1 MSSGWKRLYPKP
13 AGSLPGGIVTQW
25 GVALI
30 TVLILVFV
38 AIWLATGGS
47 SPAGIDSIGGEV
59 TGPARN
65 FAGQMAAQ
73 VEAEALRAET
83 RRAAADRTL
92 QAQQRQEARVAATG
106 AIGGGQVTMDEALL
120 LAGPSPETGRAYTQ
134 QEFELRERLRL
145 EALERR
151 SRSLRSS
158 PVAQTYRQFAHARSP
173 AEAGAEPGPAEA
185 IRAEGAAA
193 LSQAL
198 GTFQGVTGSLE
209 DEIAAEAESDQAF
222 LAALTGAQ
230 RGGGPDPAQAV
241 PPGPAAPAA
250 PAPNSLGF
258 PGEAAQPARDY
269 ANPSRLE
276 GGDDPPG
283 WERIY
288 EGSFLE
294 AVLVTQ
300 LSGDFPGPVL
310 AQVAVPFYSA
320 DRQRVL
326 VPRGARVIGTASAV
340 LGQDQERLAVS
351 FHRLIYP
358 DGRWAALDFHGLNQV
373 GEGALKDRVNRHYF
387 SMFAAVGAVGIIS
400 GLTLQNSNPYGGG
413 AQAFRAGA
421 GQGLGQAAEQ
431 ILQRFLNRLPTPHHP
446 GRASAPYLVYVRCTG
461 PPKPKRRM
469 KMKHRIVSGLVLV
482 PLMIVLSTTPAY
494 AIFGSILAAIQRAQ
508 MIVNQGV
515 QIYNDAMEKITMNG
529 QLTELTDQFSHL
541 KEQALGTV
549 GALTQPFTDL
559 SSIPTE
565 FIGEGLSWKNDFTGV
580 AGELAGAVEQLGES
594 GTSFSDAWRDRLTAS
609 NTISESDFL
618 SLYAGQSPEVG
629 AAASR
634 VYLAAAEA
642 GDKKLV
648 MAHAQSDAA
657 KNLMVAAKEAVSSY
671 EGLRNNTNTSNTAL
685 QQAMV
690 AGTVTQGNL
699 TAAMAQLMVYQASQ
713 ESAREYE
720 QEIARR
726 EELARFVEAEREAQ
740 ITFDAQ
746 QAGIAARVDSMREG
760 LLFRVPA
767 LYGGPGQ

>member
-1 MSSGWKRLYPKP
+1 MRSGWKRLYPKP

-73 VEAEALRAET
+73 VEAESLRAET

-92 QAQQRQEARVAATG
+92 QAQQRQEARESATG

-120 LAGPSPETGRAYTQ
+120 LAGPSPETGEAYTE

-158 PVAQTYRQFAHARSP
+158 PVAQTYRQLDRARSP
-173 AEAGAEPGPAEA
+173 TEAEPGPVEA
-185 IRAEGAAA
+185 IRAEGAEA

-209 DEIAAEAESDQAF
+209 DEIAAEAVSDQAF

-230 RGGGPDPAQAV
+230 PGAGPDPAQSG
-241 PPGPAAPAA
+241 PPGPAA

-258 PGEAAQPARDY
+258 PGASAQPARDY

-340 LGQDQERLAVS
+340 QGQDQERLAVS

-358 DGRWAALDFHGLNQV
+358 DGRWVTLDFHGLNQV

-431 ILQRFLNRLPTPHHP
+431 ILQRFLNRLPTLTI
-446 GRASAPYLVYVRCTG
+446 RAG
-461 PPKPKRRM
+461 
-469 KMKHRIVSGLVLV
+469 HRLRIWLTSDVLV
-482 PLMIVLSTTPAY
+482 P
-494 AIFGSILAAIQRAQ
+494 R
-508 MIVNQGV
+508 N
-515 QIYNDAMEKITMNG
+515 
-529 QLTELTDQFSHL
+529 L
-541 KEQALGTV
+541 K
-549 GALTQPFTDL
+549 
-559 SSIPTE
+559 
-565 FIGEGLSWKNDFTGV
+565 GE
-580 AGELAGAVEQLGES
+580 
-594 GTSFSDAWRDRLTAS
+594 
-609 NTISESDFL
+609 
-618 SLYAGQSPEVG
+618 
-629 AAASR
+629 
-634 VYLAAAEA
+634 
-642 GDKKLV
+642 
-648 MAHAQSDAA
+648 
-657 KNLMVAAKEAVSSY
+657 
-671 EGLRNNTNTSNTAL
+671 
-685 QQAMV
+685 
-690 AGTVTQGNL
+690 
-699 TAAMAQLMVYQASQ
+699 
-713 ESAREYE
+713 
-720 QEIARR
+720 
-726 EELARFVEAEREAQ
+726 
-740 ITFDAQ
+740 
-746 QAGIAARVDSMREG
+746 
-760 LLFRVPA
+760 
-767 LYGGPGQ
+767 

>member
-30 TVLILVFV
+30 TVLILIFV
-38 AIWLATGGS
+38 ALWLASGGTEQ
-47 SPAGIDSIGGEV
+47 AEIGSIGGEV

-83 RRAAADRTL
+83 RRAAAERTL
-92 QAQQRQEARVAATG
+92 QAQQRQEAREAATG

-120 LAGPSPETGRAYTQ
+120 LAGTSLKPAKHTPSRNLNSGSAC
-134 QEFELRERLRL
+134 
-145 EALERR
+145 AG
-151 SRSLRSS
+151 SLGA
-158 PVAQTYRQFAHARSP
+158 AQPFASQFAGGSDLRQLDRARSP
-173 AEAGAEPGPAEA
+173 AATGVEPGPVEA

-198 GTFQGVTGSLE
+198 GTFEGVTGSLE

-222 LAALTGAQ
+222 LRALTGTQ
-230 RGGGPDPAQAV
+230 QGGEPDPAQAD
-241 PPGPAAPAA
+241 PAGPAAGAA

-258 PGEAAQPARDY
+258 AGAAPPPVRDY

-276 GGDDPPG
+276 SGDDPAG

-340 LGQDQERLAVS
+340 IGQDQERLAVS

-358 DGRWAALDFHGLNQV
+358 DGRWVTLDFHGLNQV

-387 SMFAAVGAVGIIS
+387 SMFAAVGAVGIMS

-413 AQAFRAGA
+413 AEAFRAGA

-431 ILQRFLNRLPTPHHP
+431 NFTAVPQSFTQYHHP
-446 GRASAPYLVYVRCTG
+446 GRASASYLVYVRCTG
-461 PPKPKRRM
+461 PPKSKRRM

-482 PLMIVLSTTPAY
+482 PLTIVLTTTP
-494 AIFGSILAAIQRAQ
+494 
-508 MIVNQGV
+508 
-515 QIYNDAMEKITMNG
+515 
-529 QLTELTDQFSHL
+529 
-541 KEQALGTV
+541 
-549 GALTQPFTDL
+549 
-559 SSIPTE
+559 PTP
-565 FIGEGLSWKNDFTGV
+565 S
-580 AGELAGAVEQLGES
+580 
-594 GTSFSDAWRDRLTAS
+594 
-609 NTISESDFL
+609 
-618 SLYAGQSPEVG
+618 
-629 AAASR
+629 
-634 VYLAAAEA
+634 
-642 GDKKLV
+642 
-648 MAHAQSDAA
+648 
-657 KNLMVAAKEAVSSY
+657 
-671 EGLRNNTNTSNTAL
+671 
-685 QQAMV
+685 
-690 AGTVTQGNL
+690 
-699 TAAMAQLMVYQASQ
+699 
-713 ESAREYE
+713 
-720 QEIARR
+720 
-726 EELARFVEAEREAQ
+726 LARFWLASSGR
-740 ITFDAQ
+740 
-746 QAGIAARVDSMREG
+746 R
-760 LLFRVPA
+760 
-767 LYGGPGQ
+767 

>member
-1 MSSGWKRLYPKP
+1 MTGWKRLYPKP

-30 TVLILVFV
+30 TVLILIFV
-38 AIWLATGGS
+38 ALWLASGGTEQ
-47 SPAGIDSIGGEV
+47 AEIDSIGGEV
-59 TGPARN
+59 TGAARS

-73 VEAEALRAET
+73 VEAESLRAET

-92 QAQQRQEARVAATG
+92 QAQQRQEAREVATG
-106 AIGGGQVTMDEALL
+106 AIGGGQVTMNEALL

-158 PVAQTYRQFAHARSP
+158 PVAQTYRQLDRARSP
-173 AEAGAEPGPAEA
+173 AEADAEPGPVEA
-185 IRAEGAAA
+185 IRAEASAA

-209 DEIAAEAESDQAF
+209 DDI
-222 LAALTGAQ
+222 AALTGAG

-258 PGEAAQPARDY
+258 PGTAAQPARDY
-269 ANPSRLE
+269 ANPPRLE

-320 DRQRVL
+320 GRQRVL

-340 LGQDQERLAVS
+340 QGQDQERLAVS

-358 DGRWAALDFHGLNQV
+358 DGRWVTLDFHGLNQV

-431 ILQRFLNRLPTPHHP
+431 ILQRFLNRLPTITI
-446 GRASAPYLVYVRCTG
+446 RAG
-461 PPKPKRRM
+461 
-469 KMKHRIVSGLVLV
+469 HRLRIWFTSDVLV
-482 PLMIVLSTTPAY
+482 P
-494 AIFGSILAAIQRAQ
+494 R
-508 MIVNQGV
+508 N
-515 QIYNDAMEKITMNG
+515 
-529 QLTELTDQFSHL
+529 L
-541 KEQALGTV
+541 K
-549 GALTQPFTDL
+549 
-559 SSIPTE
+559 
-565 FIGEGLSWKNDFTGV
+565 GE
-580 AGELAGAVEQLGES
+580 
-594 GTSFSDAWRDRLTAS
+594 
-609 NTISESDFL
+609 
-618 SLYAGQSPEVG
+618 
-629 AAASR
+629 
-634 VYLAAAEA
+634 
-642 GDKKLV
+642 
-648 MAHAQSDAA
+648 
-657 KNLMVAAKEAVSSY
+657 
-671 EGLRNNTNTSNTAL
+671 
-685 QQAMV
+685 
-690 AGTVTQGNL
+690 
-699 TAAMAQLMVYQASQ
+699 
-713 ESAREYE
+713 
-720 QEIARR
+720 
-726 EELARFVEAEREAQ
+726 
-740 ITFDAQ
+740 
-746 QAGIAARVDSMREG
+746 
-760 LLFRVPA
+760 
-767 LYGGPGQ
+767 

>member
-30 TVLILVFV
+30 TVLILIFV
-38 AIWLATGGS
+38 ALWLASGGTEQ
-47 SPAGIDSIGGEV
+47 AEIDSIGGEV
-59 TGPARN
+59 TGPARS

-73 VEAEALRAET
+73 VEAET
-83 RRAAADRTL
+83 RRAAAARTL
-92 QAQQRQEARVAATG
+92 QAQQRQEAQGRATG

-158 PVAQTYRQFAHARSP
+158 PVAQTYRQFDR
-173 AEAGAEPGPAEA
+173 AGSVTEGGAAPGPVEA

-193 LSQAL
+193 LSEAL
-198 GTFQGVTGSLE
+198 GTFQGVTGNLE
-209 DEIAAEAESDQAF
+209 DDIAAEADADRTF

-230 RGGGPDPAQAV
+230 QQGGGSDPAQAV
-241 PPGPAAPAA
+241 PPGPAAPA
-250 PAPNSLGF
+250 PNSLGF
-258 PGEAAQPARDY
+258 PGAATQPARDY
-269 ANPSRLE
+269 ANPGRLE
-276 GGDDPPG
+276 TGDDPAG

-288 EGSFLE
+288 EGEFLE

-358 DGRWAALDFHGLNQV
+358 DGRWVTLDFHGLNQV

-431 ILQRFLNRLPTPHHP
+431 ILQRFLNRLPTITI
-446 GRASAPYLVYVRCTG
+446 RAG
-461 PPKPKRRM
+461 
-469 KMKHRIVSGLVLV
+469 HRLRIWFTSDVLV
-482 PLMIVLSTTPAY
+482 P
-494 AIFGSILAAIQRAQ
+494 R
-508 MIVNQGV
+508 N
-515 QIYNDAMEKITMNG
+515 
-529 QLTELTDQFSHL
+529 L
-541 KEQALGTV
+541 K
-549 GALTQPFTDL
+549 
-559 SSIPTE
+559 
-565 FIGEGLSWKNDFTGV
+565 GE
-580 AGELAGAVEQLGES
+580 
-594 GTSFSDAWRDRLTAS
+594 
-609 NTISESDFL
+609 
-618 SLYAGQSPEVG
+618 
-629 AAASR
+629 
-634 VYLAAAEA
+634 
-642 GDKKLV
+642 
-648 MAHAQSDAA
+648 
-657 KNLMVAAKEAVSSY
+657 
-671 EGLRNNTNTSNTAL
+671 
-685 QQAMV
+685 
-690 AGTVTQGNL
+690 
-699 TAAMAQLMVYQASQ
+699 
-713 ESAREYE
+713 
-720 QEIARR
+720 
-726 EELARFVEAEREAQ
+726 
-740 ITFDAQ
+740 
-746 QAGIAARVDSMREG
+746 
-760 LLFRVPA
+760 
-767 LYGGPGQ
+767 

>member
-47 SPAGIDSIGGEV
+47 KPAEIDSIGGEV
-59 TGPARN
+59 TGPARS

-92 QAQQRQEARVAATG
+92 QAQQRQEARESATG

-120 LAGPSPETGRAYTQ
+120 LAGPSPETGEAYTE

-158 PVAQTYRQFAHARSP
+158 PVAQTYRQLDRARSP
-173 AEAGAEPGPAEA
+173 TEAEPGPVEA
-185 IRAEGAAA
+185 IRAEGAEA

-209 DEIAAEAESDQAF
+209 DEIAAEAVSDQAF

-250 PAPNSLGF
+250 PAGPAPNSLGF
-258 PGEAAQPARDY
+258 PGAAAQPARDY

-340 LGQDQERLAVS
+340 QGQDQERLAVS

-358 DGRWAALDFHGLNQV
+358 DGRWVTLDFHGLNQV
-373 GEGALKDRVNRHYF
+373 GEGALKDQVNRHYF

-421 GQGLGQAAEQ
+421 GH
-431 ILQRFLNRLPTPHHP
+431 RL
-446 GRASAPYLVYVRCTG
+446 
-461 PPKPKRRM
+461 
-469 KMKHRIVSGLVLV
+469 RIWFTSDVLV
-482 PLMIVLSTTPAY
+482 P
-494 AIFGSILAAIQRAQ
+494 R
-508 MIVNQGV
+508 N
-515 QIYNDAMEKITMNG
+515 
-529 QLTELTDQFSHL
+529 L
-541 KEQALGTV
+541 K
-549 GALTQPFTDL
+549 
-559 SSIPTE
+559 
-565 FIGEGLSWKNDFTGV
+565 GE
-580 AGELAGAVEQLGES
+580 
-594 GTSFSDAWRDRLTAS
+594 
-609 NTISESDFL
+609 
-618 SLYAGQSPEVG
+618 
-629 AAASR
+629 
-634 VYLAAAEA
+634 
-642 GDKKLV
+642 
-648 MAHAQSDAA
+648 
-657 KNLMVAAKEAVSSY
+657 
-671 EGLRNNTNTSNTAL
+671 
-685 QQAMV
+685 
-690 AGTVTQGNL
+690 
-699 TAAMAQLMVYQASQ
+699 
-713 ESAREYE
+713 
-720 QEIARR
+720 
-726 EELARFVEAEREAQ
+726 
-740 ITFDAQ
+740 
-746 QAGIAARVDSMREG
+746 
-760 LLFRVPA
+760 
-767 LYGGPGQ
+767 

>member
-47 SPAGIDSIGGEV
+47 SPAEIDSIGGEV
-59 TGPARN
+59 TGAARS

-92 QAQQRQEARVAATG
+92 QAQQRQEARESATG

-120 LAGPSPETGRAYTQ
+120 LAGPSPETGRVYTQ

-158 PVAQTYRQFAHARSP
+158 PVAQTYRQLDRARSP
-173 AEAGAEPGPAEA
+173 AEAGAEPGPVEA
-185 IRAEGAAA
+185 IRAEASAA

-198 GTFQGVTGSLE
+198 GTFEGVTGSLE
-209 DEIAAEAESDQAF
+209 DDIAAEAESDQAF

-258 PGEAAQPARDY
+258 PGTAAQPGRDY
-269 ANPSRLE
+269 ANPPRLE
-276 GGDDPPG
+276 GGGDPPG

-288 EGSFLE
+288 EGAFLE

-320 DRQRVL
+320 GRQRVL

-340 LGQDQERLAVS
+340 QGQDQERLAVS

-358 DGRWAALDFHGLNQV
+358 DGRWVTLDFHGLNQV
-373 GEGALKDRVNRHYF
+373 GEGALKDQVNRHYF

-413 AQAFRAGA
+413 ANLAAF
-421 GQGLGQAAEQ
+421 LEP
-431 ILQRFLNRLPTPHHP
+431 FTHHHHP
-446 GRASAPYLVYVRCTG
+446 GRASAPYLVYVRCAG
-461 PPKPKRRM
+461 PAKPERRM

-482 PLMIVLSTTPAY
+482 PLMIVLTTTPAY
-494 AIFGSILAAIQRAQ
+494 AIFGSIIAAIQRAQ

-559 SSIPTE
+559 SSVPTE
-565 FIGEGLSWKNDFTGV
+565 FIGVGLSWKNDFTGV

-618 SLYAGQSPEVG
+618 SLYADQSPEVG

-713 ESAREYE
+713 ESAKEYE

-726 EELARFVEAEREAQ
+726 EELARFVEAERQAQ

-767 LYGGPGQ
+767 LYGGTGQ

>member
-47 SPAGIDSIGGEV
+47 SPADIDSIGGEV

-73 VEAEALRAET
+73 VEAESLRAET
-83 RRAAADRTL
+83 RRSAAERTL
-92 QAQQRQEARVAATG
+92 QAEQRQEARESATG
-106 AIGGGQVTMDEALL
+106 AIGGGQVTMNEALL
-120 LAGPSPETGRAYTQ
+120 LAGPSPETGEAYTQ

-158 PVAQTYRQFAHARSP
+158 PVAQTYRQFDRTSSVT
-173 AEAGAEPGPAEA
+173 EGGAEPGTVEA

-209 DEIAAEAESDQAF
+209 DDIAAAQADDRAF

-230 RGGGPDPAQAV
+230 QQAGGADPAQAV

-250 PAPNSLGF
+250 PAPNSLGS
-258 PGEAAQPARDY
+258 PGQGKQPSRDY

-276 GGDDPPG
+276 GGEDPPG

-310 AQVAVPFYSA
+310 AQVATPFYSA
-320 DRQRVL
+320 DRQRIL

-340 LGQDQERLAVS
+340 QGQDQERLAVA

-358 DGRWAALDFHGLNQV
+358 DGRWVTLDFHGLNQV
-373 GEGALKDRVNRHYF
+373 GEGALKDQVNRHYF

-431 ILQRFLNRLPTPHHP
+431 ILQRFLNRLPTLTI
-446 GRASAPYLVYVRCTG
+446 RAG
-461 PPKPKRRM
+461 
-469 KMKHRIVSGLVLV
+469 HRLRIWFTSDVLV
-482 PLMIVLSTTPAY
+482 P
-494 AIFGSILAAIQRAQ
+494 R
-508 MIVNQGV
+508 N
-515 QIYNDAMEKITMNG
+515 
-529 QLTELTDQFSHL
+529 L
-541 KEQALGTV
+541 K
-549 GALTQPFTDL
+549 
-559 SSIPTE
+559 
-565 FIGEGLSWKNDFTGV
+565 GE
-580 AGELAGAVEQLGES
+580 
-594 GTSFSDAWRDRLTAS
+594 
-609 NTISESDFL
+609 
-618 SLYAGQSPEVG
+618 
-629 AAASR
+629 
-634 VYLAAAEA
+634 
-642 GDKKLV
+642 
-648 MAHAQSDAA
+648 
-657 KNLMVAAKEAVSSY
+657 
-671 EGLRNNTNTSNTAL
+671 
-685 QQAMV
+685 
-690 AGTVTQGNL
+690 
-699 TAAMAQLMVYQASQ
+699 
-713 ESAREYE
+713 
-720 QEIARR
+720 
-726 EELARFVEAEREAQ
+726 
-740 ITFDAQ
+740 
-746 QAGIAARVDSMREG
+746 
-760 LLFRVPA
+760 
-767 LYGGPGQ
+767 

>member
-47 SPAGIDSIGGEV
+47 EPAEIDSIGGEV

-73 VEAEALRAET
+73 VEAESLRAET
-83 RRAAADRTL
+83 RRAAAERTL
-92 QAQQRQEARVAATG
+92 QAQQRQEAREVATG

-158 PVAQTYRQFAHARSP
+158 PVAQTYRQFDR
-173 AEAGAEPGPAEA
+173 AGSVTEGGAAPGPVEA

-209 DEIAAEAESDQAF
+209 DDIAAEADADRAF

-230 RGGGPDPAQAV
+230 QGGEPDPAQAV
-241 PPGPAAPAA
+241 PPGPAAPA

-258 PGEAAQPARDY
+258 PGAAAQPARDY
-269 ANPSRLE
+269 ANPPRLE

-351 FHRLIYP
+351 PFHRLIYP

-431 ILQRFLNRLPTPHHP
+431 ILQRFLNRLPTITI
-446 GRASAPYLVYVRCTG
+446 RAG
-461 PPKPKRRM
+461 
-469 KMKHRIVSGLVLV
+469 HRLRIWFTSDVLV
-482 PLMIVLSTTPAY
+482 P
-494 AIFGSILAAIQRAQ
+494 R
-508 MIVNQGV
+508 N
-515 QIYNDAMEKITMNG
+515 
-529 QLTELTDQFSHL
+529 L
-541 KEQALGTV
+541 K
-549 GALTQPFTDL
+549 
-559 SSIPTE
+559 
-565 FIGEGLSWKNDFTGV
+565 GE
-580 AGELAGAVEQLGES
+580 
-594 GTSFSDAWRDRLTAS
+594 
-609 NTISESDFL
+609 
-618 SLYAGQSPEVG
+618 
-629 AAASR
+629 
-634 VYLAAAEA
+634 
-642 GDKKLV
+642 
-648 MAHAQSDAA
+648 
-657 KNLMVAAKEAVSSY
+657 
-671 EGLRNNTNTSNTAL
+671 
-685 QQAMV
+685 
-690 AGTVTQGNL
+690 
-699 TAAMAQLMVYQASQ
+699 
-713 ESAREYE
+713 
-720 QEIARR
+720 
-726 EELARFVEAEREAQ
+726 
-740 ITFDAQ
+740 
-746 QAGIAARVDSMREG
+746 
-760 LLFRVPA
+760 
-767 LYGGPGQ
+767 

>member
-1 MSSGWKRLYPKP
+1 MTGWKRLYPKP

-30 TVLILVFV
+30 TVLILIFV
-38 AIWLATGGS
+38 ALWLASGGTEQ
-47 SPAGIDSIGGEV
+47 AEIGSIGGEV

-92 QAQQRQEARVAATG
+92 QAQQRQEARGAATG
-106 AIGGGQVTMDEALL
+106 AIGGGQVTMDEAML
-120 LAGPSPETGRAYTQ
+120 LAGPSPETGRAYTTE
-134 QEFELRERLRL
+134 EFELRERLRL

-158 PVAQTYRQFAHARSP
+158 PVAQTYRQLDRARSP
-173 AEAGAEPGPAEA
+173 TEAGAEPGPVEA

-193 LSQAL
+193 LAQAL
-198 GTFQGVTGSLE
+198 GTFEGATTGLE

-222 LAALTGAQ
+222 LRALTGAQ
-230 RGGGPDPAQAV
+230 QGGGPGAGAA
-241 PPGPAAPAA
+241 AAPH
-250 PAPNSLGF
+250 SLGF
-258 PGEAAQPARDY
+258 PGAAAQPSRDY

-358 DGRWAALDFHGLNQV
+358 DGRWVTLDFHGLNQV

-431 ILQRFLNRLPTPHHP
+431 ILQRFLNRLPTLTI
-446 GRASAPYLVYVRCTG
+446 RAG
-461 PPKPKRRM
+461 
-469 KMKHRIVSGLVLV
+469 HRLRIWFTSDVLV
-482 PLMIVLSTTPAY
+482 P
-494 AIFGSILAAIQRAQ
+494 R
-508 MIVNQGV
+508 N
-515 QIYNDAMEKITMNG
+515 
-529 QLTELTDQFSHL
+529 L
-541 KEQALGTV
+541 K
-549 GALTQPFTDL
+549 
-559 SSIPTE
+559 
-565 FIGEGLSWKNDFTGV
+565 GE
-580 AGELAGAVEQLGES
+580 
-594 GTSFSDAWRDRLTAS
+594 
-609 NTISESDFL
+609 
-618 SLYAGQSPEVG
+618 
-629 AAASR
+629 
-634 VYLAAAEA
+634 
-642 GDKKLV
+642 
-648 MAHAQSDAA
+648 
-657 KNLMVAAKEAVSSY
+657 
-671 EGLRNNTNTSNTAL
+671 
-685 QQAMV
+685 
-690 AGTVTQGNL
+690 
-699 TAAMAQLMVYQASQ
+699 
-713 ESAREYE
+713 
-720 QEIARR
+720 
-726 EELARFVEAEREAQ
+726 
-740 ITFDAQ
+740 
-746 QAGIAARVDSMREG
+746 
-760 LLFRVPA
+760 
-767 LYGGPGQ
+767 